1 MRSVG
6 KKIVGNHQPWGRM
19 IFGVAVALMTIAFV
33 ADAAN
38 AVPRKVKRACK
49 SDYKSLCPHYKIG
62 TSRMR
67 SCMRSKG
74 RQLSWGCYQSL
85 KDAGYVRSR
94 KGSRSRSR
102 SSRRRR
108 R

>member
-1 MRSVG
+1 MRSSVEKRIFRDVPTLG
-6 KKIVGNHQPWGRM
+6 QM
-19 IFGVAVALMTIAFV
+19 ILGAAVALLTIGFV

-49 SDYKSLCPHYKIG
+49 GDYKSLCPHYKIG

-67 SCMRSKG
+67 ACMRSKG
-74 RQLSWGCYQSL
+74 RQLSWSCYQSL
-85 KDAGYVRSR
+85 KDAGYVRIR
-94 KGSRSRSR
+94 KRGRSR

>member
-1 MRSVG
+1 MRSVE
-6 KKIVGNHQPWGRM
+6 KKIFGVKRPWGRM
-19 IFGVAVALMTIAFV
+19 ILGVAVAFLTIGLV

-49 SDYKSLCPHYKIG
+49 GDYKSLCPHYKIG

-67 SCMRSKG
+67 ACMRSKG
-74 RQLSWGCYQSL
+74 RQLSWSCYQSL

-94 KGSRSRSR
+94 KRGRSR

>member
-1 MRSVG
+1 MRSVER
-6 KKIVGNHQPWGRM
+6 KFFGNRTPWSRM
-19 IFGVAVALMTIAFV
+19 IFGAAVAFMTVGFV
-33 ADAAN
+33 ADTAN

-49 SDYKSLCPHYKIG
+49 VDYKSLCPRYKIG

-74 RQLSWGCYQSL
+74 RQLSWGCYQAL

-94 KGSRSRSR
+94 KRGRTR